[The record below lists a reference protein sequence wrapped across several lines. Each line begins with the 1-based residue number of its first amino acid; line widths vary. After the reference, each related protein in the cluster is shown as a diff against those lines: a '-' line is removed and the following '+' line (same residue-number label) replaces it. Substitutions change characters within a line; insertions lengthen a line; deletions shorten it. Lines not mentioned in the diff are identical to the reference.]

1 MTRKPKSLDQDPG
14 THCPACIGSGTE
26 DSGSCTVCGGTGWRA
41 DLAERHAALSR
52 PAVTIAFHGR
62 ATATGDDADGDA
74 GIEALK
80 AELKAV
86 FDRLYEQLPG
96 AEIHAH
102 VTEVRVC
109 RFCGSGQPESLDSD
123 GSPLC
128 CSEAQDRWWTG
139 WARSLAE

>member
-1 MTRKPKSLDQDPG
+1 MRRPKSLDQGPG
-14 THCPACIGSGTE
+14 TLCTACNGWGSEGP
-26 DSGSCTVCGGTGWRA
+26 GSCTICGGTGWRA
-41 DLAERHAALSR
+41 DLAERHRALSR
-52 PAVTIAFHGR
+52 PAVTISFHGQ
-62 ATATGDDADGDA
+62 ATATGGDADGDA

-80 AELKAV
+80 AELKAA

-109 RFCGSGQPESLDSD
+109 RHCGVNQPEALDSD

-128 CSEAQDRWWTG
+128 CGEAKEAWWDDWVRG
-139 WARSLAE
+139 L